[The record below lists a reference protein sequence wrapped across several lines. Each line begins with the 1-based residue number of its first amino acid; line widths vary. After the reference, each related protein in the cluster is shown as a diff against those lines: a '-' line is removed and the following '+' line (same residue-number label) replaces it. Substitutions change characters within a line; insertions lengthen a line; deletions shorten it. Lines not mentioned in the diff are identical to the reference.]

1 MVEDGVAPAM
11 TRVRTARTPDGRRL
25 EVSHVLSVPAADAWD
40 ALVDTV
46 QWPEWSPLVNGV
58 EATDRRIRTD
68 TTGRIRIPG
77 AWLPFRITSCTVRRW
92 TWRVTGIPSA
102 GHRVDE
108 LGDERCRIVFE
119 LPLHEVS
126 SVPVCLRALENLET
140 LLEADEA
147 AV

>member
-1 MVEDGVAPAM
+1 M

-40 ALVDTV
+40 VLVDTT

-77 AWLPFRITSCTVRRW
+77 AWLPFRITACTTRRW
-92 TWRVTGIPSA
+92 TWRVTGIPA
-102 GHRVDE
+102 AAHRVDD
-108 LGDERCRIVFE
+108 LGSDRCRIAFE
-119 LPLHEVS
+119 LPPHGTGY
-126 SVPVCLRALENLET
+126 VPVCLRALENLEA
-140 LLEADEA
+140 LLATEDAP
-147 AV
+147 VH